1 MSSKP
6 TPVETRGEDIAVVG
20 MAGRFPGARS
30 VAEFWRNLRE
40 GVESISFFTDEELA
54 ASGLDEALLSHPDY
68 VRAAGVLDDIE
79 QFAAPFFGINPRE
92 AEVIDPQHRLFLECA
107 WEALEDAGYNSD
119 AYAGRIGV
127 YAGAGMNTYLLYNL
141 YSNREVIRAV
151 GDFQAMI
158 GNDKDFLPTRV
169 SYKLNLRGPS
179 VSVQTACSTSL
190 VAVVLAC
197 QSLQT
202 FQSDMVLAGG
212 VSVRVPKN
220 AGYVYQK
227 GGIMSPDGH
236 CRAFDANAEGTV
248 VGSGVGIVVLKRLE
262 DALADGD
269 TVHAVIRGSAINN
282 DGSMKVGYTA
292 PSIEGQREVIAEARA
307 MAEVEADTI
316 SYIEAHGTGT
326 TLGDPIEIAALT
338 QVFRAE
344 TDEKNFCAIGSV
356 KTNVGHLDTA
366 AGVTGL
372 IKTVLALKHKQ
383 LPPSLHFEQPNP
395 NIDFANSPFFVNRQL
410 AEWKRGRTPR
420 RAGVSSFGIG
430 GTNAHVVVEEAPEVE
445 ETDAGRPYQLLLLSA
460 KTDTALEALTANL
473 ARHLKENPG
482 ANLADVAYT
491 CAVGRKTF
499 EHRRAVVCRD
509 AEDAARV
516 LETLDGKRVHTNFH
530 ETVERPV
537 AFLFSGGG
545 TQYVEM
551 GLELYEHEPV
561 FREQVETCSE
571 LLQPYLGLDL
581 RRVLYPRAA
590 ERDAAAL
597 KLNEM
602 SVFQPALFVIEY
614 ALARLWMSWG
624 IEPQVM
630 IGHSTGEYAAAC
642 LAGVFTLE
650 ETLSLLAARGRLMQQ
665 MPAGAM
671 LAVPLSEQEVRPHLN
686 GELSLAAVNSP
697 LMCVVAGTPAAVERL
712 EADLLS
718 RGLDCR
724 RLQTAQAAHS
734 KMMEPILGAFVER
747 VERLTLRPPRIPF
760 VSNVTGTWITDAQ
773 ATDPLYWSQHLRQ
786 TVRFADGVGT
796 LLKEPELILL
806 EVGPG
811 RTLGALAKQH
821 PSKTAGHVVASSLRH
836 PASPES
842 DAVSLLNAL
851 GQLWLA
857 GKSFDARGFF
867 SHERRRRVSLPTY
880 PFERQRYWVEARRLE
895 EAATGASYEVP
906 PYAEQPQAATP
917 RALHSRP
924 SLTSDY
930 VAPRNEVEGTLCDIW
945 QRLLGIAQVGV
956 NDDFFELDGHSLLA
970 TQVISRVREM
980 FQLELPLRSIFES
993 PTVAGLAE
1001 RVNETKLLAQ
1011 GALALPMRRVARGGD
1026 LLPLSFAQQR
1036 LWFLDQL
1043 VPGNPFYNVPSAVR
1057 LDGQLDTA
1065 ALEQS
1070 LNVVLAR
1077 HEVLRTTFKSVDGR
1091 PLQVIAPDVTLTLA
1105 PVNLEALPE
1114 GEREQEALRLAG
1126 EEAQRP
1132 FDLSEG
1138 PVMRAGLL
1146 RLSAQE
1152 HVLLLTMHH
1161 IASDAWSMGVL
1172 VREVI
1177 ALYEKLSAGEAPQ
1190 LPELPVQ
1197 YADFAH
1203 WQREWFRG
1211 EVLETQLNY
1220 WKQQLGGD
1228 LPVLELPAD
1237 RPRPA
1242 MQTFRGASKFV
1253 TFPLELLEA
1262 LKVLSQRESVTLYM
1276 TLLAVFQ
1283 TLLHRYTGETDI
1295 IVGSVIAGRNRIE
1308 IEELIGFFVNTM
1320 VQRTDLSGN
1329 PTVRE
1334 LLGRV
1339 RDVSLGAYAHQDLP
1353 FEGLVEELQPKRDLS
1368 HSPIFQVAFVL
1379 QNVPIPALEIA
1390 GLKINLLEIE
1400 SESAKYDLTVLM
1412 EETEHGLKGFFEYNT
1427 NLFDA
1432 STIERFINHYRILLE
1447 AVARNPEARLAELP
1461 LLAEVERRQ
1470 LLSEWNDT
1478 RAPFPHDAC
1487 LNQLFER
1494 QVERTPDAVALQ
1506 FVGADGAGVE
1516 SQLTYREL
1524 NERANQLARHLRRR
1538 KRVAPEQVVG
1548 ICLERSPEM
1557 LVAVLAVLKAGGAYL
1572 PLDPAHPSARLGDM
1586 LRETGARVVL
1596 TVRRLSEKTRAHA
1609 VEILC
1614 LDDDWRVIAREE
1626 AKDNLPASATPDNL
1640 AYVIYTSG
1648 STGRPKGVAVAHR
1661 GVCNLATAQSRGFGV
1676 DASSRVLQFAELTF
1690 DAATSEIFMALATG
1704 AALCM
1709 TSRENLVSPPALARL
1724 LREEMITT
1732 VTLTPAVLALL
1743 DPADVPA
1750 LQTLIVAGEACPA
1763 GVAARWASGRRFIN
1777 AYGPTETSVCA
1788 SFGEYGGDAAPGQS
1802 PPIGRPLANMQIYL
1816 LDAQLQPVPVGVA
1829 GELYVGGV
1837 GLARGYVNRPELTAD
1852 KFIPDPF
1859 GAEAGGRLYRTGDM
1873 ARYLPDGRI
1882 DFLGRA
1888 DRQLKLRG
1896 FRIEPGEIES
1906 ALASYPAVR
1915 ESVVVARED
1924 VAGDKRL
1931 VAYVVASQPEALDA
1945 TASAPRAEVVAAEHT
1960 AGWQTLYEDVHHS
1973 AAAASEGAT
1982 FNITGWNSSYTG
1994 QPIPAAEMREWVD
2007 QTIERILSLRP
2018 SRVLEIG
2025 CGTGLLLFRIA
2036 PYTTHYCATD
2046 FSPAALRYI
2055 ERQLQNLKHEL
2066 PQLTLDERA
2075 ADDFRKVEPQTFD
2088 VVVINS
2094 VVQYFPGVEYLL
2106 EVLRGAARA
2115 VRPGGFV
2122 FVGDVRSFPLLH
2134 AFHASVQLERAA
2146 PALSRTQ
2153 LQQRVRE
2160 HLAQEEELAI
2170 APGFFTS
2177 LKTHVPELNG
2187 TRIQLKRGQ
2196 HHNELTR
2203 FRYDVVLHVGEQ
2215 TAATAD
2221 VQWLDWQQD
2230 ALTLDAVRR
2239 HLTETAPDTLG
2250 VRRVPN
2256 ARLTDALRIV
2266 ELLETEGGAETVGEL
2281 REQLRATPAR
2291 ADVDPEEFWSL
2302 EGELPYAVEVTL
2314 SDDDADGS
2322 FDVVFVKTTIA
2333 STHAPLA
2340 VTTHTSS
2347 TATHAAKPLTD
2358 YANNPLRGKLARDAA
2373 RKLVPQLRAFLQER
2387 LPEYMLP
2394 SAFVML
2400 DALPLTSHGKIDYR
2414 ALPAPDGSR
2423 DASQQTFVR
2432 ARNEDEETVAAIFSE
2447 VLNLTQVGALDN
2459 FFELGGHSLLA
2470 TQVISRVREK
2480 FRVELPVRALFESPT
2495 VAALAE
2501 TVASHRFEGGDASSP
2516 VALSA
2521 VARDGEALPL
2531 SFAQQ
2536 RLWFLDQYEP
2546 ESAAYN
2552 IPAAVRLSGALDM
2565 PALERTFDEVVR
2577 RHESL
2582 RTSFAVADGE
2592 ARQEI
2597 APSLTMKLHVVDLR
2611 ATPEHERE
2619 ATVQRMALDEAL
2631 RPFDLS
2637 TVPLLRARLLQLG
2650 EREHVL
2656 LLTMHHIVSDGWS
2669 MAVLIRE
2676 VATLYE
2682 AFSHNLP
2689 SPLAELSVQYADFA
2703 HWQRRWLQGEV
2714 LERQLAY
2721 WTRQLAGMP
2730 AALEL
2735 PADHPRPAVQS
2746 YRGATR
2752 HFALP
2757 PNLSDAL
2764 QARAASEGVTLFMLL
2779 LAAFQT
2785 LLHRYTGQEDISVGS
2800 PIANRNRA
2808 ETESLIGFFV
2818 NTLVM
2823 RADLSG
2829 DPTFSELLGRVR
2841 EVALAAYTHQ
2851 DLPFERLVGEL
2862 QPERRTSHS
2871 PLFQVLFV
2879 LQNAPMPALELPGLT
2894 LTPIIADTGIAKFDL
2909 TLSLEETPHGLKGS
2923 FGYNTDLFEPPTIE
2937 RMAGHFRTLLEGIAA
2952 HPARRL
2958 SELPLLT
2965 ERETRQLLDE
2975 WNDTAAAY
2983 PRDVCFHELFERQVE
2998 QTPAAP
3004 ALVFEDE
3011 TLTYA
3016 ELNTRANK
3024 LARHL
3029 RRLGVGADALVG
3041 ICVERSIEMVIGLV
3055 GILKAGAGYVPLDP
3069 SHPKERLAFMLED
3082 TRAPVL
3088 LTESRLLESLPAHKA
3103 QVVCL
3108 DADRQAIAQ
3117 ESGNNLDLETDAR
3130 QLAYVIYTSG
3140 STGKAKGVLI
3150 EQRRLVN
3157 YVYGVLERLRLAP
3170 DAAYAWVQ
3178 PLTVDSSV
3186 TAIFPPLVMGGT
3198 LHLLSRERTASAE
3211 AMSDYFTRHRIDCLK
3226 IAPSHL
3232 AALQAAAARPEQL
3245 LPRRTLV
3252 LGGEVSHWAYV
3263 RELQAMPSS
3272 CELFN
3277 HYGPTETTV
3286 GVTTYRIKR
3295 DGASETH
3302 DAPET
3307 AAATVPIG
3315 RPLANTQAYILD
3327 HHLRPVPAGIPGEL
3341 FIGGDCLARGYLNRP
3356 ELTAEMFIPDS
3367 FGAQAGARL
3376 YRTGDLV
3383 RYLEGGAIE
3392 FLGRLDHQVKIRGFR
3407 IELGEIEAAL
3417 AEHPSIREA
3426 LVLTYDD
3433 GGGNGS
3439 DGGNKRLVAYA
3450 VAEAGQATA
3459 PAELRGFLKKKL
3471 PEYMIPAAFV
3481 MLDALPLTPHGKFDR
3496 RALPAPT
3503 FARDEAAETFVAPR
3517 TPVEHRLAEIWRQV
3531 LGVGSVGVDDNF
3543 FELGGD
3549 SILSIQI
3556 IARANQAGLRLTP
3569 KQLFQ
3574 YQTITGLASVV
3585 GTTNAVEAEQGTV
3598 TGHVPLTP
3606 IQRLFFEHN
3615 AAAPHHYNQ
3624 AVLLEVKEPLDADL
3638 LERTVEYLLIHHDAL
3653 NLRFERVA
3661 DGWRQFNAAHEGE
3674 TPFRRFDL
3682 SALAD
3687 AEQSAAVERI
3697 ADELQASLNIEEG
3710 TLMRVALF
3718 DLGDGKPQRLL
3729 TVIHHLAVDGVSW
3742 RILLEDLLTAYRQ
3755 LSRGED
3761 VELPPK
3767 TTSFK
3772 QWAERLAAHAQSEA
3786 VQTELAYWL
3795 AQTERLAS
3803 SSLPVDFRAGENT
3816 RASASV
3822 VSVALSAEET
3832 HALLHEAPE
3841 VYHTQS
3847 NDLLLTALAKA
3858 LTKWSGRASLSLALE
3873 GHGREEIAEDLDL
3886 SRTVGWFTT
3895 IFPVTLTPGDT
3906 RAPGDAAESLGAALR
3921 SIKEQLRAIPA
3932 RGIGYGLLRYLCAS
3946 ESAQAEIERLRA
3958 ATLPEVS
3965 FNYLGQFDQVLPQ
3978 SAPFALARESG
3989 GRLSSPAGRRRH
4001 LLEITGS
4008 VIGNQLRLDWT
4019 YSENIH
4025 RRETVERLAQ
4035 SFNAELRALV
4045 AHCLTPE
4052 AGGYTPSDFPLAA
4065 LGQEQLDNVFA
4076 RLDEEEFEAIDE

>member
-1 MSSKP
+1 MSSRA
-6 TPVETRGEDIAVVG
+6 TSEEIRGEDIAVVG
-20 MAGRFPGARS
+20 MAGRFPGARN
-30 VAEFWRNLRE
+30 VAEFWRNLRD
-40 GVESISFFTDEELA
+40 GVESISFFTDEELS
-54 ASGLDEALLSHPDY
+54 ASGLDDAMISHPNY

-79 QFAAPFFGINPRE
+79 QFAASFFGINPRE

-107 WEALEDAGYNSD
+107 WEALEDAGYNSETYD
-119 AYAGRIGV
+119 GRIGV

-141 YSNREVIRAV
+141 YSNREVVRAV

-190 VAVVLAC
+190 VAVVMAC

-212 VSVRVPKN
+212 VSVRVPRN
-220 AGYVYQK
+220 AGYIYQK

-282 DGSMKVGYTA
+282 DGSLKVGYTA
-292 PSIEGQREVIAEARA
+292 PSIEGQREVIAEASA
-307 MAEVEADTI
+307 MADVEADTI

-326 TLGDPIEIAALT
+326 TLGDPIEISALT
-338 QVFRAE
+338 QVFRAQ
-344 TDEKNFCAIGSV
+344 TDKRNFCAIGSV

-372 IKTVLALKHKQ
+372 IKTVLALKHRQ
-383 LPPSLHFEQPNP
+383 LPPSLHFEEPNP

-445 ETDAGRPYQLLLLSA
+445 TTDAVESSRPYQLLLLSA
-460 KTDTALEALTANL
+460 KTDTALEAVTTNL
-473 ARHLKENPG
+473 AHHLKQNTD

-491 CAVGRKTF
+491 CAVGRKAF
-499 EHRRAVVCRD
+499 EHRRALVCRD
-509 AEDAARV
+509 VEDAASA
-516 LETLDGKRVHTNFH
+516 LETLDAKRVFTNFH
-530 ETVERPV
+530 ETAERPV
-537 AFLFSGGG
+537 AFLFAGGG

-551 GLELYEHEPV
+551 GLELYNLEPV
-561 FREQVETCSE
+561 FREQVDRCSE
-571 LLQPYLGLDL
+571 LLRPHLGIDL
-581 RRVLYPRAA
+581 RRILYPRAD
-590 ERDAAAL
+590 EREAAARR
-597 KLNEM
+597 LNEM
-602 SVFQPALFVIEY
+602 SVFQPALFCVEY
-614 ALARLWMSWG
+614 ALAQLWMSWG
-624 IEPQVM
+624 IEPQAM

-671 LAVPLSEQEVRPHLN
+671 LAVPLSEQEVAPLLN
-686 GELSLAAVNSP
+686 GELSLSAVNSP
-697 LMCVVAGTPAAVERL
+697 LMCVLGGTPDAVGRL
-712 EADLLS
+712 EANLLS
-718 RGLDCR
+718 KGLDCR
-724 RLQTAQAAHS
+724 RLQTSQAAHS
-734 KMMEPILGAFVER
+734 KMMEPILGAFVEK
-747 VERLTLRPPRIPF
+747 VERLALQPPRMPF

-821 PSKTAGHVVASSLRH
+821 PSKTTGHVVVSSLRH
-836 PASPES
+836 PASQES
-842 DAVSLLNAL
+842 DAASMLNAL

-857 GKSFDARGFF
+857 GKQFDARGFYAN
-867 SHERRRRVSLPTY
+867 ERRRRISLPTY

-895 EAATGASYEVP
+895 AAGTESSYEIT
-906 PYAEQPQAATP
+906 YDNEQTQTASMP

-930 VAPRNEVEGTLCDIW
+930 VAPRNETESVLADIW
-945 QRLLGIAQVGV
+945 QRLLGIAQVGIH
-956 NDDFFELDGHSLLA
+956 DDFFELDGHSLLA
-970 TQVISRVREM
+970 TQVISRVREV
-980 FQLELPLRSIFES
+980 FHLELPLRSLFES

-1001 RVNETKLLAQ
+1001 RVNEAKSLAQ
-1011 GALALPMRRVARGGD
+1011 GALALPMRRVSRD
-1026 LLPLSFAQQR
+1026 HDLPLSFAQQR

-1043 VPGNPFYNVPSAVR
+1043 VPGDPFYNVPSAVR
-1057 LDGQLDTA
+1057 LSGQLDTL
-1065 ALEQS
+1065 ALERS
-1070 LNVVLAR
+1070 LNEILQR
-1077 HEVLRTTFKSVDGR
+1077 HEVLRTTFKSASGR
-1091 PLQVIAPDVTLTLA
+1091 PLQVISPDVSLTLA
-1105 PVNLEALPE
+1105 QVNLEELPE
-1114 GEREQEALRLAG
+1114 EEREREVKRLAG
-1126 EEAQRP
+1126 EEARRP
-1132 FDLSEG
+1132 FDLSAG
-1138 PVMRAGLL
+1138 PVIRAGLL
-1146 RLSAQE
+1146 RLSERE

-1161 IASDAWSMGVL
+1161 IASDGWSMGVL
-1172 VREVI
+1172 VREVV
-1177 ALYEKLSAGEAPQ
+1177 ALYEKLSAGETPQ

-1203 WQREWFRG
+1203 WQREWFQG
-1211 EVLETQLNY
+1211 EVLETQLGY

-1242 MQTFRGASKFV
+1242 MQTFRGASKFA
-1253 TFPLELLEA
+1253 TFPVELLEA
-1262 LKVLSQRESVTLYM
+1262 LKSLSQQESVTLYM
-1276 TLLAVFQ
+1276 TLLAAFQ

-1295 IVGSVIAGRNRIE
+1295 IVGSVIANRNRVE
-1308 IEELIGFFVNTM
+1308 IEDLIGFFVNTM
-1320 VQRTDLSGN
+1320 VQRTDLSGD

-1334 LLGRV
+1334 LLSRV

-1353 FEGLVEELQPKRDLS
+1353 FEQLVEELQPKRDMS

-1390 GLKINLLEIE
+1390 GLKLNLLEIE

-1412 EETEHGLKGFFEYNT
+1412 DETEQGLKGFFEYNT
-1427 NLFDA
+1427 DLFDA

-1447 AVARNPEARLAELP
+1447 AIARNPDARLADLP
-1461 LLAEVERRQ
+1461 FISERERRQ
-1470 LLSEWNDT
+1470 LLVEWNDT
-1478 RAPFPHDAC
+1478 RAPFPQDAC
-1487 LNQLFER
+1487 IHQLFER
-1494 QVERTPDAVALQ
+1494 QVEQTPDALALR
-1506 FVGADGAGVE
+1506 FVETDGAA

-1524 NERANQLARHLRRR
+1524 NERANRLARHLRR
-1538 KRVAPEQVVG
+1538 KGVVPEQVVG

-1572 PLDPAHPSARLGDM
+1572 PLDPAQPSARLGNM
-1586 LRETGARVVL
+1586 LDETGARVVL
-1596 TVRRLSEKTRAHA
+1596 SVRRLSEKTRAHA
-1609 VEILC
+1609 AEVVC
-1614 LDDDWRVIAREE
+1614 LDDDWQAIAREE
-1626 AKDNLPASATPDNL
+1626 SKDNLPASATADNL

-1648 STGRPKGVAVAHR
+1648 STGQPKGVAVAHR
-1661 GVCNLATAQSRGFGV
+1661 GLCNLATAQARGFGV
-1676 DASSRVLQFAELTF
+1676 DAKSRVLQFASLTF
-1690 DAATSEIFMALATG
+1690 DASASEIFMALATG
-1704 AALCM
+1704 ATLCM
-1709 TSRENLVSPPALARL
+1709 TSRENLVSTLALARL
-1724 LREEMITT
+1724 LRDEAITT

-1763 GVAARWASGRRFIN
+1763 EVAARWTTGHRFFN

-1788 SFGEYGGDAAPGQS
+1788 SFGEYDGDSQRQT
-1802 PPIGRPLANMQIYL
+1802 PPIGRPMANMRIYL
-1816 LDAQLQPVPVGVA
+1816 LDANLQPVPVGVA
-1829 GELYVGGV
+1829 GELYIGGC
-1837 GLARGYVNRPELTAD
+1837 GLARGYCNRPELTAER
-1852 KFIPDPF
+1852 FIPDPF
-1859 GAEAGGRLYRTGDM
+1859 STDAGARLYRSGDV
-1873 ARYLPDGRI
+1873 ARYLPDGQI

-1888 DRQLKLRG
+1888 DRQVKLRG

-1906 ALASYPAVR
+1906 ALAAHPSVR
-1915 ESVVVARED
+1915 ESVVVTRED
-1924 VAGDKRL
+1924 VEGDKRL
-1931 VAYVVASQPEALDA
+1931 VAYVVPFESEVSQAAGAQP
-1945 TASAPRAEVVAAEHT
+1945 AEVLAAEHT
-1960 AGWQTLYEDVHHS
+1960 AGWQTLYEDIHD
-1973 AAAASEGAT
+1973 AAAASDDGAT

-1994 QPIPAAEMREWVD
+1994 QPIPAEEMREWVD
-2007 QTIERILSLRP
+2007 QTVERILSLRP

-2036 PYTTHYCATD
+2036 PYTAHYCATD
-2046 FSPAALRYI
+2046 FSPTALRYI
-2055 ERQLQNLKHEL
+2055 ERQLRSLKHEL
-2066 PQLTLDERA
+2066 PQVTLLERA
-2075 ADDFRKVEPQTFD
+2075 ADDFREVEPQSFD

-2094 VVQYFPGVEYLL
+2094 VVQYVPGVEYLL
-2106 EVLRGAARA
+2106 EVLRGASRA
-2115 VRPGGFV
+2115 VRPGGSI
-2122 FVGDVRSFPLLH
+2122 FVGDVRSFSLLH

-2146 PALSRTQ
+2146 HTLPRTQ
-2153 LQQRVRE
+2153 LRQRVRE
-2160 HLAQEEELAI
+2160 RLAQEEELAI
-2170 APGFFTS
+2170 APDFFKS
-2177 LKTHVPELNG
+2177 LKTHLPELS
-2187 TRIQLKRGQ
+2187 RVQIQLKRGQ

-2203 FRYDVVLHVGEQ
+2203 FRYDVVLHIGEQ
-2215 TAATAD
+2215 LSAASAD
-2221 VQWLDWQQD
+2221 IQWLDWQHD
-2230 ALTLDAVRR
+2230 ALTLDAVRQR
-2239 HLTETAPDTLG
+2239 LMENAPDTLG
-2250 VRRVPN
+2250 LRRVPN

-2266 ELLETEGGAETVGEL
+2266 ELLETEGGAETAGEL
-2281 REQLRATPAR
+2281 REQLRATPTR
-2291 ADVDPEEFWSL
+2291 SDVDPEEFWSL
-2302 EGELPYAVEVTL
+2302 EGELPYAVEVNL
-2314 SDDDADGS
+2314 SGDGADGS
-2322 FDVVFVKTTIA
+2322 FDVLFVKTNA
-2333 STHAPLA
+2333 GSTHAQLVFA
-2340 VTTHTSS
+2340 NDTSS
-2347 TATHAAKPLTD
+2347 AATHAAKPLSD

-2373 RKLVPQLRAFLQER
+2373 RNLTPRLRAFLQER
-2387 LPEYMLP
+2387 LPDYMLP

-2400 DALPLTSHGKIDYR
+2400 DALPLTSHGKIDQR

-2423 DASQQTFVR
+2423 DASQETFVR
-2432 ARNEDEETVAAIFSE
+2432 PRNAEEEAMAGIFSE
-2447 VLNLTQVGALDN
+2447 VLNLPQVGALDN

-2470 TQVISRVREK
+2470 TQVISRIREN
-2480 FRVELPVRALFESPT
+2480 FHVELPVRALFESPT

-2501 TVASHRFEGGDASSP
+2501 TVAANRDEGEGSASVSL
-2516 VALSA
+2516 VK
-2521 VARDGEALPL
+2521 VERDGEALPL

-2546 ESAAYN
+2546 NSAAYN
-2552 IPAAVRLSGALDM
+2552 IPAAVRLSGVLNFA
-2565 PALERTFDEVVR
+2565 ALERTFDEVVR

-2582 RTSFAVADGE
+2582 RTSFVVADGE
-2592 ARQEI
+2592 ARQKI
-2597 APSLTMKLHVVDLR
+2597 APSLRMKLPVLDLR
-2611 ATPEHERE
+2611 EMPHGERE
-2619 ATVQRMALDEAL
+2619 AAVQRMALEEAL

-2637 TVPLLRARLLQLG
+2637 KVPLLRASLLRLA

-2682 AFSHNLP
+2682 AFSLNAP
-2689 SPLAELSVQYADFA
+2689 SPLAELSIQYADFA

-2714 LERQLAY
+2714 LDRQLAY
-2721 WTRQLAGMP
+2721 WKRQLADMP

-2746 YRGATR
+2746 YRGAT
-2752 HFALP
+2752 HYFALP
-2757 PNLSDAL
+2757 ANLSDAL
-2764 QARAASEGVTLFMLL
+2764 QACAQSEGVTLFMLL

-2785 LLHRYTGQEDISVGS
+2785 LLHRYTGQDDISVGS

-2818 NTLVM
+2818 NTLVL
-2823 RADLSG
+2823 RTRLSG

-2862 QPERRTSHS
+2862 QPERRMSHS

-2879 LQNAPMPALELPGLT
+2879 LQNAPMPALELTGLT

-2909 TLSLEETPHGLKGS
+2909 TLSMEETPHGLRGY
-2923 FGYNTDLFEPPTIE
+2923 FGYNTDLFEPSTIE
-2937 RMAGHFRTLLEGIAA
+2937 RMAEHFRTLLEGVAA
-2952 HPARRL
+2952 DPARRL

-2965 ERETRQLLDE
+2965 KKETLQLLDE
-2975 WNDTAAAY
+2975 WNDTDADY
-2983 PRDVCFHELFERQVE
+2983 RQDVCFHELFEQQVE
-2998 QTPAAP
+2998 RTPDSI

-3016 ELNTRANK
+3016 ELNARANK

-3041 ICVERSIEMVIGLV
+3041 ICVERSWEMVVGLL

-3069 SHPKERLAFMLED
+3069 THPKERLAFMLED

-3088 LTESRLLESLPAHKA
+3088 LTEKRLLESLPAHA
-3103 QVVCL
+3103 AEVVCL
-3108 DADRQAIAQ
+3108 DADWQTVAR
-3117 ESGNNLDLETDAR
+3117 ESGENLDAQTDSR
-3130 QLAYVIYTSG
+3130 NLAYVIYTSG

-3150 EQRRLVN
+3150 EQRQLLN
-3157 YVYGVLERLRLAP
+3157 YVFGVLDRLALAP
-3170 DAAYAWVQ
+3170 DGSYAWVQ
-3178 PLTVDSSV
+3178 PLTVDSCV
-3186 TAIFPPLVMGGT
+3186 TAIYPPLVKGGT

-3211 AMSDYFTRHRIDCLK
+3211 AMSDYFTRHPIDCLK

-3245 LPRRTLV
+3245 LPHSCLV
-3252 LGGEVSHWAYV
+3252 LGGEVSHWTYV
-3263 RELQAMPSS
+3263 RELQAMHAS

-3295 DGASETH
+3295 DR
-3302 DAPET
+3302 APET
-3307 AAATVPIG
+3307 NDAQEAASATVPIG
-3315 RPLANTQAYILD
+3315 RPLANTRTYILD
-3327 HHLRPVPAGIPGEL
+3327 PHMRPVPVGIPGEL

-3356 ELTAEMFIPDS
+3356 ELTAERFVPDPFS
-3367 FGAQAGARL
+3367 AEAGARL
-3376 YRTGDLV
+3376 YRTGDLA
-3383 RYLEGGAIE
+3383 RFLPDGNIE

-3433 GGGNGS
+3433 GGNGN

-3450 VAEAGQATA
+3450 VAEAGREAA
-3459 PAELRGFLKKKL
+3459 HAELRSFLREKL
-3471 PEYMIPAAFV
+3471 PDYMLPSAFV

-3503 FARDEAAETFVAPR
+3503 FERDEASETFVAPR
-3517 TPVEHRLAEIWRQV
+3517 TAVERKLAEIWSQV

-3574 YQTITGLASVV
+3574 YQTIAGLASVV
-3585 GTTNAVEAEQGTV
+3585 GTTNAVEAEQGIV

-3606 IQRLFFEHN
+3606 IQRLFFEHQS
-3615 AAAPHHYNQ
+3615 AAPHHYNQ

-3638 LERTVEYLLIHHDAL
+3638 LEQTVAHLLTHHDAL
-3653 NLRFERVA
+3653 NLRFMRVE
-3661 DGWRQFNAAHEGE
+3661 DGWRQFNAAHEGQ

-3687 AEQSAAVERI
+3687 EEQAEAFERI
-3697 ADELQASLNIEEG
+3697 ADELQASLNITDG
-3710 TLMRVALF
+3710 PLMRVALF
-3718 DLGDGKPQRLL
+3718 DLGDGKTGRLL

-3742 RILLEDLLTAYRQ
+3742 RILLEDLLTVYRQ
-3755 LSRGED
+3755 LSRGETAR
-3761 VELPPK
+3761 LPPK

-3772 QWAERLAAHAQSEA
+3772 RWAERLAVHAESEA
-3786 VQTELAYWL
+3786 VRGELAYWL
-3795 AQTERLAS
+3795 AQSERLAS
-3803 SSLPVDFRAGENT
+3803 SPLPVDFREGENT
-3816 RASASV
+3816 RASARV
-3822 VSVALSAEET
+3822 ASVALNAEET

-3858 LTKWSGRASLSLALE
+3858 LAKWSGHTSHTLALE
-3873 GHGREEIAEDLDL
+3873 GHGREEIAEDIDL

-3895 IFPVTLTPGDT
+3895 IFPVALTL
-3906 RAPGDAAESLGAALR
+3906 GDAPQSIGNTLQ
-3921 SIKEQLRAIPA
+3921 SIKEQLRRIPA
-3932 RGIGYGLLRYLCAS
+3932 RGIGYGLLRYTRAS
-3946 ESAQAEIERLRA
+3946 GSPQAELERLRA
-3958 ATLPEVS
+3958 QPLPEVS
-3965 FNYLGQFDQVLPQ
+3965 FNYLGQFDQVLPA

-3989 GRLSSPAGRRRH
+3989 GRLSSPTGHRRH
-4001 LLEITGS
+4001 LLEITGV
-4008 VIGNQLRLDWT
+4008 VIGNQLRMDFT
-4019 YSENIH
+4019 YSENVH
-4025 RRETVERLAQ
+4025 RQATAERLAE
-4035 SFNAELRALV
+4035 SFVAELRALI
-4045 AHCLTPE
+4045 AHCQSPE
-4052 AGGYTPSDFPLAA
+4052 AGGYTPSDFPLAD

>member
-1 MSSKP
+1 M
-6 TPVETRGEDIAVVG
+6 
-20 MAGRFPGARS
+20 
-30 VAEFWRNLRE
+30 
-40 GVESISFFTDEELA
+40 EL
-54 ASGLDEALLSHPDY
+54 
-68 VRAAGVLDDIE
+68 
-79 QFAAPFFGINPRE
+79 FAAPFFGINPRE

-107 WEALEDAGYNSD
+107 WEALEDAGYNSET
-119 AYAGRIGV
+119 YAGRIGL

-212 VSVRVPKN
+212 VSVRVPRN
-220 AGYVYQK
+220 AGYIYQK

-282 DGSMKVGYTA
+282 DGALKVGYTA
-292 PSIEGQREVIAEARA
+292 PSIEGQREVINEARA

-338 QVFRAE
+338 QVFRAQ
-344 TDEKNFCAIGSV
+344 TDERNFCAIGSV

-383 LPPSLHFEQPNP
+383 LPPSLHFEEPNP
-395 NIDFANSPFFVNRQL
+395 NIDFANSPFFVNRRL
-410 AEWKRGRTPR
+410 TEWTRGRTPR

-445 ETDAGRPYQLLLLSA
+445 PADTGGRPYRLLLLSA
-460 KTDTALEALTANL
+460 KTDTALETLTTNL
-473 ARHLKENPG
+473 AAHLRQNPEV
-482 ANLADVAYT
+482 NLADVAYT
-491 CAVGRKTF
+491 CAVGRRPF
-499 EHRRAVVCRD
+499 EHRRTVLCQD
-509 AEDAARV
+509 TEDAARA
-516 LETLDGKRVHTNFH
+516 LETLDGKRVFTNYH
-530 ETVERPV
+530 ETAERPV

-545 TQYVEM
+545 TQRVGM

-561 FREQVETCSE
+561 FRAEVDRCSE

-581 RRVLYPRAA
+581 RRVLYPRA
-590 ERDAAAL
+590 EGREAAAL

-602 SVFQPALFVIEY
+602 SVFQPALFVVEY

-650 ETLSLLAARGRLMQQ
+650 EALSLLAARGRLMQQ

-671 LAVPLSEQEVRPHLN
+671 LAVPLSEEEVQPLLN

-697 LMCVVAGTPAAVERL
+697 AMCVLAGTVEAVERL
-712 EADLLS
+712 ESNLQG

-724 RLQTAQAAHS
+724 RLQTSQAAHS
-734 KMMEPILGAFVER
+734 KMMEPILGAFIER
-747 VERLTLRPPRIPF
+747 VERIALQPPRIPF

-773 ATDPLYWSQHLRQ
+773 ATDPHYWSQHLRQ
-786 TVRFADGVGT
+786 TVRFADGVGA

-811 RTLGALAKQH
+811 RTLGGLAKQH
-821 PSKTAGHVVASSLRH
+821 PSKAAGHVVISSLRH
-836 PASPES
+836 PASQES
-842 DAVSLLNAL
+842 DAASMLNAL

-857 GKSFDARGFF
+857 GKQFDARGFYAG
-867 SHERRRRVSLPTY
+867 ERRRRISLPTY

-895 EAATGASYEVP
+895 EAWTESSYEVP
-906 PYAEQPQAATP
+906 HYVEQQQTTMP

-924 SLTSDY
+924 NLTSDY
-930 VAPRNEVEGTLCDIW
+930 LAPRNDVERTLADIW

-956 NDDFFELDGHSLLA
+956 HDDFFELDGHSLLA
-970 TQVISRVREM
+970 TQVISRVREV
-980 FQLELPLRSIFES
+980 FGLELPLRSIFES

-1001 RVNETKLLAQ
+1001 RISEAKMLMQ
-1011 GALALPMRRVARGGD
+1011 GALALPVRRVARDGE
-1026 LLPLSFAQQR
+1026 LPLSFAQQR

-1043 VPGNPFYNVPSAVR
+1043 VPGNPFYNVPVAVR
-1057 LDGQLDTA
+1057 LDGQLDTD
-1065 ALEQS
+1065 ALERS
-1070 LNVVLAR
+1070 LNVILDR

-1091 PLQVIAPDVTLTLA
+1091 PLQVISPDANLTLA
-1105 PVNLEALPE
+1105 HTNLEALPE
-1114 GEREQEALRLAG
+1114 EEREREVLRLAG
-1126 EEAQRP
+1126 EEARRP

-1138 PVMRAGLL
+1138 PIMRAGLL
-1146 RLSAQE
+1146 RLSARE
-1152 HVLLLTMHH
+1152 HVLLITIHH
-1161 IASDAWSMGVL
+1161 IASDGWSLGVL
-1172 VREVI
+1172 VREVV
-1177 ALYEKLSAGEAPQ
+1177 ALYEKLSAGETPQ

-1253 TFPLELLEA
+1253 TLPPELLEA
-1262 LKVLSQRESVTLYM
+1262 LKVLSQQESVTLYM
-1276 TLLAVFQ
+1276 TLLAAFQ
-1283 TLLHRYTGETDI
+1283 TLLQRYTGETDI
-1295 IVGSVIAGRNRIE
+1295 IVGSVIANRNRVE
-1308 IEELIGFFVNTM
+1308 IEDLIGFFVNTM

-1334 LLGRV
+1334 LLSRV

-1353 FEGLVEELQPKRDLS
+1353 FEGLVEELQPKRDMS

-1379 QNVPIPALEIA
+1379 QNAPMPALEIA
-1390 GLKINLLEIE
+1390 GLKLTLLDIE
-1400 SESAKYDLTVLM
+1400 SESAKYDLSVLL
-1412 EETEHGLKGFFEYNT
+1412 EETAHGLKGLFEYNT
-1427 NLFDA
+1427 DLFDA
-1432 STIERFINHYRILLE
+1432 STIERFIGHYQNLLE
-1447 AVARNPEARLAELP
+1447 AVVRNPEARLADLP
-1461 LLAEVERRQ
+1461 LLAEGERRQ

-1478 RAPFPHDAC
+1478 RAPFPHEEC
-1487 LNQLFER
+1487 IHQLFER
-1494 QVERTPDAVALQ
+1494 QAERTPDSVALK
-1506 FVGADGAGVE
+1506 FIATDGAVSE
-1516 SQLTYREL
+1516 LTYREL
-1524 NERANQLARHLRRR
+1524 NERANQLARHLRR
-1538 KRVAPEQVVG
+1538 KGIAPEQVVG

-1557 LVAVLAVLKAGGAYL
+1557 LVALLGVLKAGGAYL
-1572 PLDPAHPSARLGDM
+1572 PLDPALPTARLGDM
-1586 LRETGARVVL
+1586 LSETGARVVL
-1596 TVRRLSEKTRAHA
+1596 TVRRLSDKTRAHA
-1609 VEILC
+1609 AAVC
-1614 LDDDWRVIAREE
+1614 LDEDWQAIAREE
-1626 AKDNLPASATPDNL
+1626 SKDNPHAAATADNL

-1648 STGRPKGVAVAHR
+1648 STGQPKGVAVAHR
-1661 GVCNLATAQSRGFGV
+1661 GLCNLATAQARGFGV
-1676 DASSRVLQFAELTF
+1676 DATHRVLQFASLSF
-1690 DAATSEIFMALATG
+1690 DASASEIFMALTTG
-1704 AALCM
+1704 ATLCM
-1709 TSRENLVSPPALARL
+1709 TSRENLVSPLALARL
-1724 LREEMITT
+1724 LRDEAITT

-1743 DPADVPA
+1743 EPDDVPA
-1750 LQTLIVAGEACPA
+1750 LQTVIAAGEACPA
-1763 GVAARWASGRRFIN
+1763 ELAARWAAGRRFFN

-1788 SFGEYGGDAAPGQS
+1788 SFGEYTEASAAFAHQS
-1802 PPIGRPLANMQIYL
+1802 PPIGRPLANTQIYL
-1816 LDAQLQPVPVGVA
+1816 LDANLQPVPVGVA
-1829 GELYVGGV
+1829 GELYIGGV
-1837 GLARGYVNRPELTAD
+1837 GLARGYCNRPELTAER
-1852 KFIPDPF
+1852 FIPDPF
-1859 GAEAGGRLYRTGDM
+1859 GADAGARLYRSGDV
-1873 ARYLPDGRI
+1873 ARYLPDGQI

-1896 FRIEPGEIES
+1896 YRIEPAEIES
-1906 ALASYPAVR
+1906 ALVKHPTVG
-1915 ESVVVARED
+1915 ECVVVAREE
-1924 VAGDKRL
+1924 ASGDKRL
-1931 VAYVVASQPEALDA
+1931 VAYVVALHPKVTQ
-1945 TASAPRAEVVAAEHT
+1945 ASAGAQAPEVVAAEHVG
-1960 AGWQTLYEDVHHS
+1960 GWRTLYEDIHHG
-1973 AAAASEGAT
+1973 AAATAGDGAT

-1994 QPIPAAEMREWVD
+1994 QPIPAEEMREWVD
-2007 QTIERILSLRP
+2007 HTVERILSLRP
-2018 SRVLEIG
+2018 DRVLEIG

-2036 PYTTHYCATD
+2036 PYTTHYRATD
-2046 FSPAALRYI
+2046 FSPTALRYI
-2055 ERQLQNLKHEL
+2055 ERQLQTLKHEL
-2066 PQLTLDERA
+2066 PQVVLAERA
-2075 ADDFRKVEPQTFD
+2075 ADDFREVEPQSFD

-2106 EVLRGAARA
+2106 DVLRGAARA

-2122 FVGDVRSFPLLH
+2122 FVGDVRSFSLLH

-2146 PALSRTQ
+2146 HALTREQ
-2153 LQQRVRE
+2153 LRQRVRE
-2160 HLAQEEELAI
+2160 RLAQEEELAI
-2170 APGFFTS
+2170 APDFFTS
-2177 LKTHVPELNG
+2177 LKTHLPELS
-2187 TRIQLKRGQ
+2187 RVELQLKRGQ

-2215 TAATAD
+2215 PATATTGF
-2221 VQWLDWQQD
+2221 QWLDWQQD
-2230 ALTLDAVRR
+2230 ALTLDSVRQ
-2239 HLTETAPDTLG
+2239 HLMENAPDTLG
-2250 VRRVPN
+2250 LRRVPN

-2266 ELLETEGGAETVGEL
+2266 ELLETEGGAETVAEL
-2281 REQLRATPAR
+2281 REQLRATPR
-2291 ADVDPEEFWSL
+2291 ADVDPQEFWSL
-2302 EGELPYAVEVTL
+2302 EGELPYAVEINL
-2314 SDDDADGS
+2314 SGDGAGGS
-2322 FDVVFVKTTIA
+2322 FDVVFVKTNAGSTLAQLAIA
-2333 STHAPLA
+2333 ADAASA
-2340 VTTHTSS
+2340 
-2347 TATHAAKPLTD
+2347 ATHAAKPLSD
-2358 YANNPLRGKLARDAA
+2358 YANNPLQGKLARDAA
-2373 RKLVPQLRAFLQER
+2373 RKLTPQLRAFLQER
-2387 LPEYMLP
+2387 LPDYMLP

-2400 DALPLTSHGKIDYR
+2400 DALPLTSHGKIDHR
-2414 ALPAPDGSR
+2414 ALPAPDHVR
-2423 DASQQTFVR
+2423 DASQETFVR
-2432 ARNEDEETVAAIFSE
+2432 PRSAEEEAVAGIFSE
-2447 VLNLTQVGALDN
+2447 VLNLPQVGALDN

-2470 TQVISRVREK
+2470 TQVISRIREN
-2480 FRVELPVRALFESPT
+2480 FSVELPVRVLFESPT

-2501 TVASHRFEGGDASSP
+2501 TVSLNRVNGDASAFVP
-2516 VALSA
+2516 LCA
-2521 VARDGEALPL
+2521 VARDGALPL

-2552 IPAAVRLSGALDM
+2552 IPAAVRLSGALDFA
-2565 PALERTFDEVVR
+2565 ALERTFDEVVR

-2582 RTSFAVADGE
+2582 RTSFAVAADGE

-2597 APSLTMKLHVVDLR
+2597 APSLKMKLPLVDLR
-2611 ATPEHERE
+2611 RMPERERE
-2619 ATVQRMALDEAL
+2619 AAVQRMAAEEAR

-2637 TVPLLRARLLQLG
+2637 NVPLLRASLLQLE

-2682 AFSHNLP
+2682 AFSHNAP
-2689 SPLAELSVQYADFA
+2689 SPLAELSIQYADFA

-2714 LERQLAY
+2714 LERQLNY
-2721 WTRQLAGMP
+2721 WKRQLADMP
-2730 AALEL
+2730 PALEL

-2746 YRGATR
+2746 YRGATH

-2757 PNLSDAL
+2757 ADLSDAL
-2764 QARAASEGVTLFMLL
+2764 QVRAQSEGVTPFMLL
-2779 LAAFQT
+2779 LAAFQV
-2785 LLHRYTGQEDISVGS
+2785 LLYRYTGQEDISVGS

-2829 DPTFSELLGRVR
+2829 DPTFSALLGRVK

-2862 QPERRTSHS
+2862 QPERRMSHS

-2879 LQNAPMPALELPGLT
+2879 LQNAPMPPLELSGLT

-2909 TLSLEETPHGLKGS
+2909 TLSMEETPHGLKGS
-2923 FGYNTDLFEPPTIE
+2923 FGYNTDLFEPSTIE
-2937 RMAGHFRTLLEGIAA
+2937 RMARHFRTLLEGVAA

-2958 SELPLLT
+2958 SELPVLT
-2965 ERETRQLLDE
+2965 DDEMRQLLGE
-2975 WNDTAAAY
+2975 WNDTGAAY
-2983 PRDVCFHELFERQVE
+2983 RQDACFHELFERQVE
-2998 QTPAAP
+2998 RTPGAL

-3011 TLTYA
+3011 SLTYA
-3016 ELNTRANK
+3016 ELNARANR

-3041 ICVERSIEMVIGLV
+3041 ICVERSTEMVCGLL

-3069 SHPKERLAFMLED
+3069 AHPKERLAFMLED

-3088 LTESRLLESLPAHKA
+3088 LTEKRLLESLPAHDA
-3103 QVVCL
+3103 RVVCL
-3108 DADRQAIAQ
+3108 DADWPTIAR
-3117 ESGNNLDLETDAR
+3117 ESDENLDLQTDAR

-3157 YVYGVLERLRLAP
+3157 YIFGVLDRLRLAP
-3170 DAAYAWVQ
+3170 DASYAWVQ

-3186 TAIFPPLVMGGT
+3186 TAIYPPLVAGGT
-3198 LHLLSRERTASAE
+3198 LHLLARERTASAE
-3211 AMSDYFTRHRIDCLK
+3211 AMSDYFTRHPIDCLK

-3245 LPRRTLV
+3245 LPRRALV

-3263 RELQAMPSS
+3263 RELQAMHAP

-3286 GVTTYRIKR
+3286 GVTTYRIHR
-3295 DGASETH
+3295 DAAPETKNATKTG
-3302 DAPET
+3302 DAPE
-3307 AAATVPIG
+3307 AISATVPIG
-3315 RPLANTQAYILD
+3315 RPLANTRTYILD
-3327 HHLRPVPAGIPGEL
+3327 RHMQPVPAGVPGEL

-3356 ELTAEMFIPDS
+3356 ELTAEKFIPDPFS
-3367 FGAQAGARL
+3367 GRAGARL
-3376 YRTGDLV
+3376 YRTGDLA
-3383 RYLEGGAIE
+3383 RFLPDGNIE
-3392 FLGRLDHQVKIRGFR
+3392 FLGRLDTQVKIRGFR
-3407 IELGEIEAAL
+3407 IELGEIEATL
-3417 AEHPSIREA
+3417 SEHPSIREA

-3433 GGGNGS
+3433 NGGNGS
-3439 DGGNKRLVAYA
+3439 DGGNNKRLVAYA
-3450 VAEAGQATA
+3450 VAEAGQTTA
-3459 PAELRGFLKKKL
+3459 PAELRGFLKEKL
-3471 PEYMIPAAFV
+3471 PDYMLPSAFV

-3496 RALPAPT
+3496 RALPAPA
-3503 FARDEAAETFVAPR
+3503 FERSDAAETFVAPR
-3517 TPVEHRLAEIWRQV
+3517 TATERRLAEIWSQV
-3531 LGVGSVGVDDNF
+3531 LGVGNVGVDDNF

-3574 YQTITGLASVV
+3574 YQTIAGLASVV
-3585 GTTNAVEAEQGTV
+3585 GTTNAVEAEQGIV
-3598 TGHVPLTP
+3598 TGNVPLTP

-3615 AAAPHHYNQ
+3615 ASTPHHYNQ
-3624 AVLLEVKEPLDADL
+3624 AVLLEAKEPLDADL
-3638 LERTVEYLLIHHDAL
+3638 LKQTIAHLLLHHDAL
-3653 NLRFERVA
+3653 NLRFMRVQE
-3661 DGWRQFNAAHEGE
+3661 GWQQFNAAHEGE
-3674 TPFRRFDL
+3674 TPFHRFDL
-3682 SALAD
+3682 SAHEG
-3687 AEQSAAVERI
+3687 AEQIEAVERI
-3697 ADELQASLNIEEG
+3697 ADELQASLNITDG
-3710 TLMRVALF
+3710 PLMRVALF
-3718 DLGDGKPQRLL
+3718 DLGEGKPQRLL
-3729 TVIHHLAVDGVSW
+3729 TLIHHLAVDGVSW

-3755 LSRGED
+3755 LSRGEA
-3761 VELPPK
+3761 VKLPPK

-3786 VQTELAYWL
+3786 VQSELDYWL
-3795 AQTERLAS
+3795 AQVDRQAS
-3803 SSLPVDFRAGENT
+3803 LSPLPVDFRAGENT
-3816 RASASV
+3816 RASARI
-3822 VSVALSAEET
+3822 VSTALSAEET
-3832 HALLHEAPE
+3832 DALLHEAPE

-3847 NDLLLTALAKA
+3847 NDLLLTALTKA
-3858 LTKWSGRASLSLALE
+3858 LTKWSGRNALSLALE

-3895 IFPVTLTPGDT
+3895 LFPVTLSLGDA
-3906 RAPGDAAESLGAALR
+3906 RAPGEAPRSTGDELRSIGEALRSIGEALR
-3921 SIKEQLRAIPA
+3921 SIKEQLRRTPA
-3932 RGIGYGLLRYLCAS
+3932 RGIGYGLLRYLCATGS
-3946 ESAQAEIERLRA
+3946 SQREIERLRA
-3958 ATLPEVS
+3958 IPLPEVS
-3965 FNYLGQFDQVLPQ
+3965 FNYLGQFDQVLPR
-3978 SAPFALARESG
+3978 SAPFTLARESC
-3989 GRLSSPAGRRRH
+3989 GRLSSPSGRRRH
-4001 LLEITGS
+4001 SLEITCG
-4008 VIGNQLRLDWT
+4008 VIGNQLRMDWT
-4019 YSENIH
+4019 YSENLH
-4025 RRETVERLAQ
+4025 QRATVERLAE
-4035 SFNAELRALV
+4035 SFNAELRALI
-4045 AHCLTPE
+4045 AHCRSPE
-4052 AGGYTPSDFPLAA
+4052 AGGYTPSDFPLAE